1 MAPKEVEIVDVDR
14 RAYLVGEVLDV
25 DAVSKRCCVRYLRE
39 KAATWVE
46 AARVSIPP
54 QRQDATY
61 RPRDGEWVE
70 VAFKGEDGCVDAWW
84 EGQISKLKGDFAYV
98 TLVHGGFLDETVA
111 WAQALRDTGATF
123 ISVRGVQAA
132 YGEEFHLHQRVLEC
146 V

>member
-1 MAPKEVEIVDVDR
+1 MKEVEARDGATEDVADTFLWFPSMAPEEVEIVDVDR

-70 VAFKGEDGCVDAWW
+70 VAFKGE
-84 EGQISKLKGDFAYV
+84 
-98 TLVHGGFLDETVA
+98 GGGGA
-111 WAQALRDTGATF
+111 AQHDW
-123 ISVRGVQAA
+123 Q
-132 YGEEFHLHQRVLEC
+132 
-146 V
+146 